1 MKDITMDVYL
11 KVQSFDYVRI
21 HMHKHIESHCIT
33 LQESVHGKLCPCNLT
48 KDL

>member
-33 LQESVHGKLCPCNLT
+33 L
-48 KDL
+48 